1 MMTFP
6 FQRPFVI
13 GVVHLAGTPGSP
25 DAVPTSELLG
35 RAAADARAL
44 ADGGV
49 DGLIVENFGDRPFH
63 PERVPPETIATL
75 ALAVARVRNEAG
87 SLPVGVNV
95 LRNDA
100 RAALGLCAATGA
112 EFLRVNVHTGAM
124 VTDQGLIQG
133 RAHETHRERQRLAPD
148 AALLAD
154 VHVKHAAPLADMPI
168 EVAARDLVERGMAD
182 GVVVSGSG
190 TGHPAS
196 LEDLRAVREAIGAHP
211 LVLGSGL
218 TLDSVSDLFEVAD
231 GAIVGTSLKE
241 GGRVEAP
248 VDRER
253 VAALVGAVRRA

>member
-133 RAHETHRERQRLAPD
+133 RAHETLRERQRLAPD
-148 AALLAD
+148 AALPAD
-154 VHVKHAAPLADMPI
+154 VHAQPAAPPADARTLIQNKGSDTLVNVAQAWAEEYKNINP
-168 EVAARDLVERGMAD
+168 EVAIA
-182 GVVVSGSG
+182 VSGGGSG
-190 TGHPAS
+190 STSWPAS
-196 LEDLRAVREAIGAHP
+196 SHSSCFSSTDPCWPSSRCPSRDRKG
-211 LVLGSGL
+211 GSR
-218 TLDSVSDLFEVAD
+218 F
-231 GAIVGTSLKE
+231 
-241 GGRVEAP
+241 R
-248 VDRER
+248 
-253 VAALVGAVRRA
+253 